1 MENSEAAAAAFER
14 ALTLE
19 PSYAAAKLRLG
30 FLFGRQGGKDDLALS
45 AFKQAEQLYRAAGN
59 TEGVTQ
65 TLLEQANLLDR
76 RNREK
81 EALPIIDQ
89 ALTVARGVGNRYQEI
104 RLRFLQATAI
114 RDLGDTT
121 RAADLVREA
130 IDVALDEN
138 MDNLAANGQ
147 IDLGNIY
154 LRRGDLRDRGTDPSV
169 ARSTR
174 RAEAVCAGSRR
185 ERWSRWARCASRIIG
200 RRKPGRSSRP
210 VSRSISRRATSANP
224 FRRPSSSGGVLRQL
238 GQNEDGIRILR
249 DTLPGAVRLE
259 DRRLEAQLRERL
271 AENLRDRGDWP
282 AAIAEYIKTG
292 ELYGAIAQGEEARV
306 QAAELE
312 WRVGRSEEA
321 LRLLRG
327 AQQFQTK
334 GKDEGLLSSITSA
347 RAEIAYAL
355 GRFGDARALVREAL
369 AATDT
374 DGPSSR
380 PLTLLTALIQ
390 IRLRRDA
397 EGLASATRV
406 VSEFDQAGL
415 ASDAAFA
422 RLAIAEA
429 LAAGDQRDQ
438 AQTHVRE
445 ALSYF
450 EPRRVWEAAL
460 RGHLVAARVSQREPE
475 IEAHQASARAALAQ
489 LQSAWG
495 MDVVEQYLTRPDIRQ
510 LSRGMD
516 LQP

>member
-1 MENSEAAAAAFER
+1 MENSGAAAAAFER

-30 FLFGRQGGKDDLALS
+30 FLFGRQGGKDDMALS
-45 AFKQAEQLYRAAGN
+45 AFREAEQLYRAGGN

-81 EALPIIDQ
+81 EALPIIEE

-130 IDVALDEN
+130 IDVALAEN
-138 MDNLAANGQ
+138 MDNLAATGQ

-154 LRRGDLRDRGTDPSV
+154 LRRGDLRTAEPIL
-169 ARSTR
+169 R
-174 RAEAVCAGSRR
+174 RALDTARRGRVRRIEARALVSLGSLCEQDHRPAEARPLIEASLTFYQQAGYER
-185 ERWSRWARCASRIIG
+185 ESLQAAILL
-200 RRKPGRSSRP
+200 
-210 VSRSISRRATSANP
+210 
-224 FRRPSSSGGVLRQL
+224 GGVLRQL

-249 DTLPGAVRLE
+249 DTLPGALRLQ
-259 DRRLEAQLRERL
+259 DRRLEALLRERI
-271 AENLRDRGDWP
+271 AENLRDQGEWP
-282 AAIAEYIKTG
+282 AAIAEYTKTG
-292 ELYGAIAQGEEARV
+292 ELYGAISQSEEARV

-327 AQQFQTK
+327 AQEFQTES
-334 GKDEGLLSSITSA
+334 KDQGLLFSITSA
-347 RAEIAYAL
+347 RAEIAYAQ
-355 GRFGDARALVREAL
+355 GRFGDARALVRQAL
-369 AATDT
+369 AATDK
-374 DGPSSR
+374 DSSASR
-380 PLTLLTALIQ
+380 SLTLLSAIMR

-406 VSEFDQAGL
+406 VSELDQAGL

-429 LAAGDQRDQ
+429 LAAGDQRGP
-438 AQTHVRE
+438 AQTYARE

-450 EPRRVWEAAL
+450 EPRRVWEAAGT
-460 RGHLVAARVSQREPE
+460 RASDRRSNVA
-475 IEAHQASARAALAQ
+475 
-489 LQSAWG
+489 G
-495 MDVVEQYLTRPDIRQ
+495 TT
-510 LSRGMD
+510 
-516 LQP
+516 